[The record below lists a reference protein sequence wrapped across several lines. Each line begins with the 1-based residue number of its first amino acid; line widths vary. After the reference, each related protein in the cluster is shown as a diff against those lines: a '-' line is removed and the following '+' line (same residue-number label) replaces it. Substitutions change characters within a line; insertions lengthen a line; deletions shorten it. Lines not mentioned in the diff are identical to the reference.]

1 MIKAVH
7 KLRVIL
13 IGGTSHVG
21 KSTLAHSI
29 ALKLGWRHISTDKLA
44 RHPGRPW
51 RMKPKTVPEH
61 VAEHYLSLSVDE
73 LITDVLLHYKNNVWP
88 MIESL
93 VVSHSTDLSTDCLVM
108 EGSALWPEL
117 VVSLKLDNI
126 SAIWLTANNDLLEKR
141 IYNESQYK
149 EKTLREKAMI
159 DKFLKRTLV
168 YNERMMDAVN
178 RIGLLSLDLEMSSS
192 PEELSDMCLELL
204 WHRPVSG

>member
-1 MIKAVH
+1 
-7 KLRVIL
+7 
-13 IGGTSHVG
+13 
-21 KSTLAHSI
+21 
-29 ALKLGWRHISTDKLA
+29 
-44 RHPGRPW
+44 
-51 RMKPKTVPEH
+51 MKPKTVPEH

>member
-126 SAIWLTANNDLLEKR
+126 SAIWLTANNDLFEKR